1 MTHRSGRS
9 ATHGSALVAVLVV
22 CAAAVISTGVIVG
35 AQAMQGGRAQPQA
48 KSTRAAAPAEPAA
61 PPMVPMPS
69 IELVRCTEES
79 AVAELPIRRRL
90 AQLLMVGVDAR
101 GPREALAVV
110 RSEQVG
116 GIFLP
121 GSATGLLS
129 DGALEQVQ
137 AAAELPVAVAVD
149 DEGGRVQR
157 IDTLDGDMPSA
168 RAMAA
173 NMSTEQ
179 VYQLAVERGGQL
191 RARGVTVDFAP
202 SADVSSQPDGAVI
215 GDRSFSRDPDTV
227 ARYAG
232 AFAKGLRDAGVLP
245 VFKHFPGHGR
255 ATGDSHRGSVRTP
268 PLAGMQEVD
277 LLPYRQLLDGQPAAV
292 MVGHLDVPGLTEP
305 DTPASISPAALALLR
320 DQFGFDGLVFTDDLA
335 AMAAI
340 TDRVDL
346 PDAVRQALA
355 AGVDMALWITTERLS
370 EVLDHLEQAVA
381 DGSLPESR
389 VNAAVTHVL
398 SAKTVNLCSRG

>member
-1 MTHRSGRS
+1 VTHRPQRS
-9 ATHGSALVAVLVV
+9 ATHWSGLVAVLVLG
-22 CAAAVISTGVIVG
+22 AAAVIVG
-35 AQAMQGGRAQPQA
+35 TLATRDTQQPQT
-48 KSTRAAAPAEPAA
+48 SSSSRAVTPVAPIAPVA
-61 PPMVPMPS
+61 PPMGPMPS
-69 IELVRCTEES
+69 IELVRCTQES

-101 GPREALAVV
+101 GPQEALAAV

-157 IDTLDGDMPSA
+157 IDTVDGEMPSA
-168 RAMAA
+168 RSMAA
-173 NMSTEQ
+173 NLSVEE
-179 VYQLAVERGGQL
+179 VYRLAVKRGGQL

-215 GDRSFSRDPDTV
+215 GDRSFSRDPNTV

-255 ATGDSHRGSVRTP
+255 ATGDSHRGAVRTP
-268 PLAGMQEVD
+268 HLAKLQQVD

-320 DQFGFDGLVFTDDLA
+320 DQFGFDSLVFTDDLA

-346 PDAVRQALA
+346 PEAVRQALA

-389 VNAAVTHVL
+389 VNSAVTHVL
-398 SAKTVNLCSRG
+398 AAKTVDLCSRS